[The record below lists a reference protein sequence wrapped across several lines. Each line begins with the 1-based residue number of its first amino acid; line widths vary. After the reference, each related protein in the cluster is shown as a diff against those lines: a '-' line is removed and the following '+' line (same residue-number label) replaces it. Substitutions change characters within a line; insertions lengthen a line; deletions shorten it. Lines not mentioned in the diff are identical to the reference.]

1 MAGRSP
7 TDYSMLDVPE
17 VLGILFY
24 PRPDYGSAEESGQAV
39 DLMIPVGEGV
49 QIGARFHPV
58 GLQGANLLF
67 FHGNGEI
74 VADYDEMAP
83 LYNGLGINFL
93 PVDYRG
99 YGRSSGRPTV
109 TSMMRDAHAI
119 YEYVRTW
126 LPAQGYA
133 GPFVVMGRSLG
144 SASGLELA
152 GSYADEIDG
161 LIIES
166 GFASFEP
173 LLELIGASFRAGGA
187 GSSGP
192 VQNVDKIAAYSG
204 PTLVI
209 HAEFDHIIPFESG
222 QALYEAAGSADKTF
236 LMIPGANHNDLFFRG
251 MRPYLAAVQDLVRRA
266 GRARDKA

>member
-1 MAGRSP
+1 MAERSGA
-7 TDYSMLDVPE
+7 DYSMLDVPE

-24 PRPDYGSAEESGQAV
+24 PRPDFGSAEGSGQAV
-39 DLMIPVGEGV
+39 DLMIPVGERV
-49 QIGARFHPV
+49 EIGARFHPV
-58 GLQGANLLF
+58 GLQAANLLF

-74 VADYDEMAP
+74 VADYDDMAP

-144 SASGLELA
+144 SASALELA

-166 GFASFEP
+166 GFASFKP
-173 LLELIGASFRAGGA
+173 LLELIGASVRAGGA
-187 GSSGP
+187 GSGP
-192 VQNVDKIAAYSG
+192 PQSMDKIAAYTG

-209 HAEFDHIIPFESG
+209 HAQFDHIIPFESG
-222 QALYEAAGSADKTF
+222 QALYEAAGSTDKTF
-236 LMIPGANHNDLFFRG
+236 LMIPGADHNDLFFQG
-251 MRPYLAAVQDLVRRA
+251 MRPYLAAVKDLVSRA
-266 GRARDKA
+266 GDKA